1 MGKWIV
7 LLHVVVAFAFVAG
20 IIGRDI
26 TLHQARTSTDV
37 RNIGELGVLAGRFEM
52 LLIRPGSFAV
62 LLAGI
67 WAAFARGLSFT
78 ASGNRWLLVSLIVY
92 LSTVPFIPLV
102 FLPRGRVFGRALAE
116 AKERGEVTPDLTAA
130 FHDRAVAFA
139 RNYELAVIAVI
150 IVLMVTKPF

>member
-7 LLHVVVAFAFVAG
+7 LLHVAVAFTFVAG
-20 IIGRDI
+20 IIGRDMTI
-26 TLHQARTSTDV
+26 HKARTSTDV
-37 RNIGELGVLAGRFEM
+37 RVIGDLMELGGRFET
-52 LLIRPGSFAV
+52 LLVKPGSLAV
-62 LLAGI
+62 LMAGI

-102 FLPRGRVFGRALAE
+102 FIPRGKVFGQALA
-116 AKERGEVTPDLTAA
+116 AAQERGEVTPELTAA
-130 FHDRAVAFA
+130 FHDPAVAFA

-150 IVLMVTKPF
+150 ITLMVTKPF